1 MAERRRKSRNESSS
15 TRRRR
20 RGDNNSD
27 SSPVAVLQTINVE
40 GSVKDIEDNETDVVT
55 TTRRRRARKSA
66 GSKEGRKSKRK
77 SRKFPEV
84 DLNNFREPPSE
95 TMSVKMCEACK
106 NKDLRILQDNFNVI
120 FLTMN
125 QVAAELDINDDNWK
139 TRLKKM
145 RDWALK
151 RQYAR
156 VQQAHKRA
164 TDKEIKR
171 AMRKQKGMET

>member
-1 MAERRRKSRNESSS
+1 
-15 TRRRR
+15 
-20 RGDNNSD
+20 
-27 SSPVAVLQTINVE
+27 VAVLQTINVE
-40 GSVKDIEDNETDVVT
+40 GSVKDVEDDETNVA
-55 TTRRRRARKSA
+55 TTRRRRTRGVARKEDR
-66 GSKEGRKSKRK
+66 KKSKRK

-84 DLNNFREPPSE
+84 DLDNFREPPLE

-106 NKDLRILQDNFNVI
+106 NKDLRVLQDNFNVI

-125 QVAAELDINDDNWK
+125 QVAAELDIDDDNWK

-156 VQQAHKRA
+156 VQQAHKKA
-164 TDKEIKR
+164 TDKEIKK
-171 AMRKQKGMET
+171 AMRKQRGMET